1 MFRET
6 STIDE
11 EDEWDIV
18 PFTDPR
24 DDSEYDIIDHRV
36 IIAFLDPP
44 ELPEEDAD
52 YFEDE
57 LAYNDTYY
65 TSVTYSAPST
75 DEDIADF
82 IDAED
87 LEVYAEWPEVNALAA
102 VLPSGQTVADAV
114 ANWPTEYS
122 DIIEVVDPDVIADLD
137 YTPNDGMYSAC
148 WHLIGPEDEYDVT
161 YDINIQ
167 PAWDDSPQ
175 KGLGNSA
182 MVIAVLDTGVQ
193 YGHADLDG
201 SSTPKGC
208 NTGDNRSSTTFL
220 TRSSGGGEPYS
231 WLLNRNEYYAEKLG
245 HGTCVTGIICAQM
258 NNDSSPSDD
267 ELSATG
273 LALNPKFFPIAI
285 KAKGT
290 SEGSF
295 QSTSAILNAYSALG
309 AVTGIYNRYALYSAQ
324 IAASTPHHYIKVA
337 NCSFSSDTSVAVA
350 ERHIANLGR
359 YILFVCSAGNKGNSV
374 LRYPASYS
382 HTLSVA
388 SYGDNGKRS
397 SFSSY
402 GSVDIG
408 APGEGIPT
416 CDMEGTNSGGK
427 KLGYT
432 NGAENISFSGTSAA
446 APVTAGVSILMFS
459 EYPYWLANQGKSRLT
474 STSGVLPYDSGAGSL
489 QSVGRPDANAAM
501 GY

>member
-18 PFTDPR
+18 SFTDPR

-36 IIAFLDPP
+36 IIAFKDPP

-87 LEVYAEWPEVNALAA
+87 LEVYAEWPEVKALAA

-122 DIIEVVDPDVIADLD
+122 DFIEVVDPDELGDFAFSVP
-137 YTPNDGMYSAC
+137 PNDEMYSDC
-148 WHLIGPEDEYDVT
+148 WHLKSSSSH
-161 YDINIQ
+161 DINIEA
-167 PAWDDSPQ
+167 AWNLDPQ
-175 KGLGNSA
+175 DGLGLGD
-182 MVIAVLDTGVQ
+182 MVVAVLDTGVQ
-193 YGHADLDG
+193 YGHDDLDG

-220 TRSSGGGEPYS
+220 SRSSGGGEPYA
-231 WLLNRNEYYAEKLG
+231 WLLDRDAYHAISLG
-245 HGTCVTGIICAQM
+245 HGTCVAGVICAQID
-258 NNDSSPSDD
+258 NDPSPPDD
-267 ELSATG
+267 ELSAAG
-273 LALNPKFFPIAI
+273 IALNPKFFPIAI
-285 KAKGT
+285 KSKGD
-290 SEGSF
+290 SGGGHP
-295 QSTSAILNAYSALG
+295 STSAILNAYSALG
-309 AVTGIYNRYALYSAQ
+309 AVTGIYDRFTLYSAQ

-337 NCSFSSDTSVAVA
+337 NCSYGNKKNNAVA

-359 YILFVCSAGNKGNSV
+359 YILFVCAAGNDGSTQY
-374 LRYPASYS
+374 RYPAASS
-382 HTLSVA
+382 ATLSIA
-388 SYGDNGKRS
+388 AYGEDGKRLW
-397 SFSSY
+397 FSNY
-402 GSVDIG
+402 GIMDIA
-408 APGEGIPT
+408 APGVDIPT
-416 CDMEGTNSGGK
+416 CDMFGTNSNSEQ
-427 KLGYT
+427 LGYT
-432 NGAENISFSGTSAA
+432 YSAEWDAFLGTSAA
-446 APVTAGVSILMFS
+446 APIISGVAVLMFS
-459 EYPYWLANQGKSRLT
+459 EYPYWLANQGKSRIT
-474 STSGVLPYDSGAGSL
+474 STKVNLPADTGSGSL
-489 QSVGRPDANAAM
+489 QYVGKPDAYAAL